1 MLPSNPGVEFIIL
14 CQCVIVSLAVKV
26 FITSLVGL
34 CFSVSGTEMFV
45 SFAVLSDIGYGD
57 MLDTLLTTHSIQASN
72 IVFSVRSETLQD
84 RTSLDS
90 IILTIPATD
99 GITVNSAQD
108 GVN

>member
-45 SFAVLSDIGYGD
+45 DLLSF
-57 MLDTLLTTHSIQASN
+57 LLFAYFTSTISLTFINSLG
-72 IVFSVRSETLQD
+72 IVIV
-84 RTSLDS
+84 
-90 IILTIPATD
+90 
-99 GITVNSAQD
+99 SAPI
-108 GVN
+108 VY